1 MKNKNNILFLEALI
15 MALFIFGLGI
25 LLGVFIEDARMTN
38 IQDKYL
44 SSRTN
49 LLDVQTLSEIINDP
63 EFSCEYSIKKNIE
76 FGNKIYEDSLILTK
90 YENSRS
96 LKDNLLEQHRIYDL
110 LRTIFWINSMELRDR
125 CPEFHT
131 LVYLYEYNEQDSLE
145 KQKQE
150 IFSRFAGELKEM
162 AGEKMVLIPLAINL
176 DIASLE
182 VLKEKYGLEGT
193 RLVFD
198 EKIHVTEIELF
209 ETFEKRI
216 LEEINMQN

>member
-49 LLDVQTLSEIINDP
+49 LLDVQTLSDIIKDS
-63 EFSCEYSIKKNIE
+63 EFSCEYSIKKNME
-76 FGNKIYEDSLILTK
+76 FGNKIYEDSLLLAK
-90 YENSRS
+90 YEDSRS
-96 LKDNLLEQHRIYDL
+96 LKNNLLEQHRIYDL
-110 LRTIFWINSMELRDR
+110 LRTIFWVNSMELKER

-131 LVYLYEYNEQDSLE
+131 LVYLYNYDEQDNSE

-150 IFSRFAGELKEM
+150 VFSRFAGELMSETE
-162 AGEKMVLIPLAINL
+162 GNLVLIPLAINL
-176 DIASLE
+176 EIASLE
-182 VLKEKYGLEGT
+182 ILKEKYGLEGT
-193 RLVFD
+193 RLLFD
-198 EKIHVTEIELF
+198 EKIHVTEVGL
-209 ETFEKRI
+209 
-216 LEEINMQN
+216 LEEFEEKVLSEMRGQ